1 MKKSI
6 VIFSLVTLLIG
17 FMIAIQFRS
26 VQEPDQR
33 DTRDIWEVRELIIQE
48 KELQSELIREIRE
61 IEEKLAQYQET
72 QAQEE
77 LEVLNSTLEEFKVEA
92 GLTKYSGPGLI
103 ISISPYFQGI
113 ELGQDAVVLSPEML
127 SKLVNDLYMYGAK
140 HISIQG
146 QRLINS
152 SVIRDINNETHVDGL
167 PLNRFP
173 IEIKVVAENEE
184 LAEKV
189 YNRIQASSLEDEFFV
204 EDLKFSVSNVMDKV
218 ELPAY
223 LDSIE
228 IGNMKPVEE

>member
-1 MKKSI
+1 MKKSM

-17 FMIAIQFRS
+17 FMVAIQFRT

-33 DTRDIWEVRELIIQE
+33 DTRDIWKVRELIIQE
-48 KELQSELIREIRE
+48 KEMQSELIREIRE
-61 IEEKLAQYQET
+61 MEEKLAQYEET
-72 QAQEE
+72 QSQDE
-77 LEVLNSTLEEFKVEA
+77 LEVLRTTLEEFKAEA
-92 GLTKYSGPGLI
+92 GQTEYSGPGLT

-113 ELGQDAVVLSPEML
+113 ELGQGAVALSPEL
-127 SKLVNDLYMYGAK
+127 LKKLINELYMYGAK

-146 QRLINS
+146 QRLIS
-152 SVIRDINNETHVDGL
+152 TSVIRDINNETKVDGL

-173 IEIKVVAENEE
+173 IEIKLVAENVE

-189 YNRIQASSLEDEFFV
+189 YNRIQASNLEDEFFV
-204 EDLKFSVSNVMDKV
+204 EDLRFSVSNVMNEVK
-218 ELPAY
+218 LPAY